1 MTATSLHIGFFGSI
15 WLFAT
20 LIAVPAIGYRW
31 FGMNEVL
38 AFWIA
43 YVLTRPLGASVAD
56 WLAVPAH
63 RGGVGLGTGG
73 VSLILA
79 VSVYLAVRRLATTKM
94 DARGDDSDPGG
105 PAGLDS
111 DAGGLSRGRVLGLD
125 LG

>member
-1 MTATSLHIGFFGSI
+1 MTATTLHLGYFVSGLLFIG
-15 WLFAT
+15 
-20 LIAVPAIGYRW
+20 LIAIPAIAYRY

-56 WLAVPAH
+56 WFAVSPH
-63 RGGVGLGTGG
+63 RGGLGIGTGG

-94 DARGDDSDPGG
+94 DVRGDDSDRDG
-105 PAGLDS
+105 PVDGS
-111 DAGGLSRGRVLGLD
+111 DAGGLGRGRALGLD